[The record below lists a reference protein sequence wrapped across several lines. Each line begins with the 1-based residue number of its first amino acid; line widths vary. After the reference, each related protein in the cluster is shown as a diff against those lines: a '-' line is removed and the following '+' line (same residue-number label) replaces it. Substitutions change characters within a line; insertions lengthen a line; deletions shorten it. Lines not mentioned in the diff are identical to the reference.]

1 MAIVLSLLRVC
12 GATITI
18 YSLSPYFSSLG
29 LVLLS
34 FCVCCFL
41 SYFGFSFLGLIL
53 LLTYLGGMVVVFI
66 YSRALTLD
74 RYPLVGG
81 WSGFV
86 IVVFFFSIVLR
97 YLRGSCFIGD
107 GGFFSLPE
115 KSFIEKID
123 WGGAGLL
130 YYSFWGLLF
139 LVGLCLLVIL
149 IFVLLVTFGC
159 YKSRL
164 RSL

>member
-1 MAIVLSLLRVC
+1 MIIILSLLSIC

-34 FCVCCFL
+34 FSVCCFL
-41 SYFGFSFLGLIL
+41 SYFGYSFLGLIL

-66 YSRALTLD
+66 YSSALTLD

-86 IVVFFFSIVLR
+86 VVVFFFLGILS
-97 YLRGSCFIGD
+97 YLSGGCTIGT
-107 GGFFSLPE
+107 GGFFSSVSS
-115 KSFIEKID
+115 SFNESLD
-123 WGGAGLL
+123 WSGSGLL
-130 YYSFWGLLF
+130 YYSYWGLLF
-139 LVGLCLLVIL
+139 LVGLCLLVVL
-149 IFVLLVTFGC
+149 VFVLLVTFGC
-159 YKSRL
+159 YKGSL